1 MKPVP
6 KPRKRIINRVLLR
19 EMRNEIVYCE
29 RCGRPGHG
37 GCHHIKYKSQGGDD
51 IRENLVRLCVN
62 CHIHG
67 IHAGRYDRLEL
78 IEIVAK
84 RENKTVEE
92 IAEIIGVVL

>member
-1 MKPVP
+1 MRPVP

-51 IRENLVRLCVN
+51 IRENLIRLCVY
-62 CHIHG
+62 CHDG
-67 IHAGRYDRLEL
+67 IHKARYNRIEL
-78 IEIVAK
+78 IRIVAK